1 MTKVKKSEQ
10 SNSTQSL
17 DERLN
22 DEQIWSLVNEIQDLV
37 KIRSAL
43 NFGTRTGTKDTA
55 ESVLSRAIN
64 AKVNTLG
71 GICIK
76 KFDN

>member
-1 MTKVKKSEQ
+1 MTKEKKTEQ
-10 SNSTQSL
+10 TGA
-17 DERLN
+17 DERLI
-22 DEQIWSLVNEIQDLV
+22 DSDIWTLVSEIHDLV
-37 KIRSAL
+37 KLRTAL

-64 AKVNTLG
+64 AKVNILS

>member
-1 MTKVKKSEQ
+1 MTKEKKPEQ
-10 SNSTQSL
+10 TTSS
-17 DERLN
+17 DERPKDL
-22 DEQIWSLVNEIQDLV
+22 DIWTLVSEIQDLV

-43 NFGTRTGTKDTA
+43 NFGTKTGIKDSA

-64 AKVNTLG
+64 AKVNILG

-76 KFDN
+76 KFDT

>member
-10 SNSTQSL
+10 AQST

-22 DEQIWSLVNEIQDLV
+22 DLEIWTLVSEIQDLV
-37 KIRSAL
+37 KIRNAL

>member
-1 MTKVKKSEQ
+1 MTKEKKPEQ
-10 SNSTQSL
+10 AISS
-17 DERLN
+17 DERLK
-22 DEQIWSLVNEIQDLV
+22 DLDIWTLVSEIQDLV

-43 NFGTRTGTKDTA
+43 NFGTKTGIKDSA

-64 AKVNTLG
+64 AKVNILG

-76 KFDN
+76 KFDT

>member
-1 MTKVKKSEQ
+1 MTKIKKSEQ
-10 SNSTQSL
+10 PQST

-22 DEQIWSLVNEIQDLV
+22 DLEIWNLVNEIQDLV

-76 KFDN
+76 KFDT

>member
-1 MTKVKKSEQ
+1 MTKEKKPQQAISPDDRLKD
-10 SNSTQSL
+10 L
-17 DERLN
+17 D
-22 DEQIWSLVNEIQDLV
+22 IWTLVSEIQDLV

-43 NFGTRTGTKDTA
+43 NFGTKTGTKDAA

-64 AKVNTLG
+64 AKVNILG